1 MSPSIREFFIV
12 RPLPPDPMLMIS
24 GTQSGS
30 IQLLTPPL
38 STPRP
43 SILFVSRSSSRS
55 RFPSAL
61 FFARTYSSWSS
72 RRIKP
77 VPGPVFADPALGE
90 GIEYLVPR
98 VLYWKLGLRWTCITG
113 AFADASGAATVTDA
127 RSKVGFPHEGQN
139 FFELSLHILKWNV
152 RNSRERLE
160 VAYLKHA

>member
-1 MSPSIREFFIV
+1 MSPSIREFLIV

-30 IQLLTPPL
+30 IQLLTPLP

-43 SILFVSRSSSRS
+43 SMFFVNRSSSRS

-61 FFARTYSSWSS
+61 FLARTYSSWSS
-72 RRIKP
+72 LRIKP

-98 VLYWKLGLRWTCITG
+98 VLYWKLGFRCTFIMG
-113 AFADASGAATVTDA
+113 AFVGASGAATVTDA
-127 RSKVGFPHEGQN
+127 RSNVGFPHEGQN
-139 FFELSLHILKWNV
+139 FFELSLHILN
-152 RNSRERLE
+152 E
-160 VAYLKHA
+160 VLGKVMKDRTLLT